1 MTRLEPAASWAGPSG
16 DPRDEQF
23 GDIVEGAALDEAGS
37 YSVCIVGE
45 PYDGAVIGRKGAREG
60 PAALRRE
67 LATTKT
73 HHLDSGPVSA
83 VGDLGNITFEGIESA
98 VEAGQDHVH
107 TLTNEIHDQETI
119 PLFLGGDNSLTYPN
133 AAPLLD
139 DGALGVLSL
148 DAHLDCRAVDP
159 EPSSG
164 TPYRQLLEAGLD
176 GFAVLG
182 ARHFETSTAYVDY
195 AREAGA
201 TLLSATEVDTD
212 PARAAETAL
221 DSFGDVDSVYVS
233 LDMDVLDAADAPAV
247 SAPTPGGLSPDTV
260 FQLLGEICREPR
272 LAGLELVECAPPL
285 ASNDRTARVGARA
298 IAHALA
304 AIGGGVE

>member
-1 MTRLEPAASWAGPSG
+1 MSSLERARSWTGPSG

-23 GDIVEGAALDEAGS
+23 GDIVEGAALEEAAS
-37 YSVCIVGE
+37 YQVCVVGE
-45 PYDGAVIGRKGAREG
+45 PYDGGVIGRKGAREG
-60 PAALRRE
+60 PAALRTA
-67 LATTKT
+67 LAATKT
-73 HHLDSGPVSA
+73 HHLDSGPVGA
-83 VGDLGNITFEGIESA
+83 LGDLGNVTFEGIDGSVGA
-98 VEAGQDHVH
+98 VQDHVH
-107 TLTNEIHDQETI
+107 TLTNEIHEQETI

-164 TPYRQLLEAGLD
+164 TPYRQLIKAGLD
-176 GFAVLG
+176 SFAVLG

-201 TLLSATEVDTD
+201 TLLSAPKVCTD
-212 PARAAETAL
+212 PAGAAETAL
-221 DSFGDVDSVYVS
+221 DSLGDVDSVYVS
-233 LDMDVLDAADAPAV
+233 LDMDVLDAAHAPAV
-247 SAPTPGGLSPDTV
+247 SAPTPGGLTPSAL
-260 FQLLGEICREPR
+260 FQLLYRLCRDPR
-272 LAGLELVECAPPL
+272 LAGLEVVECAPPL
-285 ASNDRTARVGARA
+285 SSNDRTARLGARA

-304 AIGGGVE
+304 AIGGGTE